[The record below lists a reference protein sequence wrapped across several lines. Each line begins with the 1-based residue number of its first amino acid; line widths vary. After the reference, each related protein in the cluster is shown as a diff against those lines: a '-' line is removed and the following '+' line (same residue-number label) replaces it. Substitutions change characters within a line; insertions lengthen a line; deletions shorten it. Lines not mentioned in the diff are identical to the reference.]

1 MGTAV
6 CVAGA
11 TKRTFSGLVERRR
24 LTVLARAMGCLP
36 MVVAD
41 GRRFGH
47 PSHQDLFTVEV
58 LTFRCVSSPKLRVR
72 PSSYGSVVID
82 HNHTP
87 HWTINPYCYVLSG
100 HISQDI
106 VLASGPLHL
115 LHALMFH
122 SERVRLLLGYADT
135 RPSLSIWRGA
145 VEQGSARL
153 LTLCVWSLLSL
164 PCSVSR
170 FFLGVPVHPTSV
182 LLQVPF
188 GMPLGFP

>member
-1 MGTAV
+1 MCGRGHSAHFLWSKT
-6 CVAGA
+6 
-11 TKRTFSGLVERRR
+11 LVEHRG

-36 MVVAD
+36 MVVGD

-47 PSHQDLFTVEV
+47 PSHQAIFTVEV
-58 LTFRCVSSPKLRVR
+58 LTFHCASSPEFRVR
-72 PSSYGSVVID
+72 PSNFGSVLID

-100 HISQDI
+100 HISHGI
-106 VLASGPLHL
+106 FLSSGPSHL
-115 LHALMFH
+115 LHALMFY
-122 SERVRLLLGYADT
+122 SGRVRLLLCYTDD
-135 RPSLSIWRGA
+135 RPSLSIWCGA
-145 VEQGSARL
+145 VAQGAARL
-153 LTLCVWSLLSL
+153 LTLCVVSLLRL

-182 LLQVPF
+182 LLQIAF